1 MKLFGIYM
9 LCISVLSVALTVLD
23 KRAARRRAMRVPEIV
38 LLLFAALG
46 GEIAMYITMR
56 VIHHKT
62 RHPKFMIGLP
72 VIFVLHIMLLLYL
85 VWRYVEAKG

>member
-1 MKLFGIYM
+1 MRLFGIYM
-9 LCISVLSVALTVLD
+9 LCISALSIALTVLD

-38 LLLFAALG
+38 LLLFGALG

-72 VIFVLHIMLLLYL
+72 VIFVLHIMLMLFL